1 MLSLRKK
8 KGEETVCLH
17 AADAAAGQPNLLILA
32 QAAGGPWRTLLLH
45 RPNPGDPIDT
55 ASVPSAPRQDYT
67 VHWAKKSSSTAD

>member
-1 MLSLRKK
+1 MLSLEKK
-8 KGEETVCLH
+8 VKRLS
-17 AADAAAGQPNLLILA
+17 ADAAAGQPNLLILA

-67 VHWAKKSSSTAD
+67 VHWAKKSSSAAD